1 MKEKTKYT
9 ILNVLLIGTLLLNLF
24 IFTSRMS
31 FLPWFIEDAFGYAG
45 VLITSP
51 ILLAIFFF
59 FHRLQKNYKV
69 TNLNKFI
76 PLIATIISLII
87 VLINVTDFANLLALT
102 VNAIMFII
110 SCGIFIQHT
119 DMNKSV
125 SHCGGLPLNSDH
137 KN

>member
-1 MKEKTKYT
+1 MKKKTKYI
-9 ILNVLLIGTLLLNLF
+9 ILNVLLIRTLLLNLF

-51 ILLAIFFF
+51 ILLVIFFF

-76 PLIATIISLII
+76 PLIVTIISLII
-87 VLINVTDFANLLALT
+87 VLVNVSDFTNLIALT
-102 VNAIMFII
+102 VNTIMFITA
-110 SCGIFIQHT
+110 CGIFIQHALI
-119 DMNKSV
+119 NQSG
-125 SHCGGLPLNSDH
+125 SRA
-137 KN
+137 

>member
-1 MKEKTKYT
+1 MKQKTKYT

-45 VLITSP
+45 ILFTSP

-87 VLINVTDFANLLALT
+87 VLMNVTDFANLIALS
-102 VNAIMFII
+102 VNAIIFII
-110 SCGIFIQHT
+110 ACGILIQHVGVNQT
-119 DMNKSV
+119 P
-125 SHCGGLPLNSDH
+125 SH
-137 KN
+137 

>member
-45 VLITSP
+45 VFITSP
-51 ILLAIFFF
+51 ILLATFFF

-69 TNLNKFI
+69 TNFNKFI

-87 VLINVTDFANLLALT
+87 VLVQVTDINNLIALT

-110 SCGIFIQHT
+110 ACCILIQHV
-119 DMNKSV
+119 SV
-125 SHCGGLPLNSDH
+125 NQSTSH
-137 KN
+137 